1 MLFTKSFR
9 LKFRWLIGSMFITI
23 GLMVPFSISCSAQ
36 PPEDL
41 ALKSLREMT
50 KDGRL
55 PTESIAENLESR
67 FAGTKTGALA
77 RLLRA
82 RIKLENGD
90 ANGAAQLLNSMV
102 FAEKSALGD
111 YAMWLRGKA
120 LLDANNRGEAHRAF
134 AELIQKY
141 PASMRTKEAKL
152 IWAKSLFDSGQASQV
167 MQVLQTLNTEN
178 NADALL
184 LTAKSYEQTSNQ
196 TEATKFY
203 RKVYFFGAGTKASG
217 EAEAKLN
224 ALQEDLTPRT
234 DEEILGRA
242 NDLYKKNKYLDAGK
256 AFDEYVRNFSRN
268 VTPEIQ
274 LKRLKSYAKARQM
287 PSANAAF
294 NAIPLAADEK
304 QEAFYELAVGY
315 AKAKMWDDAKN
326 IINDMRQK
334 FPKSEWTPRT
344 MSALGEAAGDQRRK
358 MDESYYNQIS
368 LAMYPEAVGN
378 VHAHF
383 ALAWNQHEAENFAD
397 SAKLL
402 TEHLARYVDED
413 TSYRGKAGYWAA
425 RDSEKAEMFDEACAL
440 YDATAYRYG
449 ANWYGHQALDRLI
462 IMRRQGKCQTPPK
475 FPVNSLVPKAVENLK
490 IITVAAET
498 ATPKE
503 LARAEKSEEL
513 STIGLFDWAIQEL
526 EEAKKTAANSPKI
539 NLALARYYKKRGENV
554 KALLTLAESYPDY
567 SQMFPE
573 EMGREE
579 WDIFYPLTN
588 WNDIKFWAEKRS
600 LDPYQVAGLIRQES
614 VFNPKAASA
623 AKAYGLMQLLVPTA
637 QAMARK
643 YSETNSSSISSNA
656 LYEPRLN
663 IELGTAYMR
672 EQLSKYGRIEY
683 MAVAYNA
690 GPGRVVRW
698 RQELPLEMD
707 EFVEEIPFR
716 ETQGYVKGVVRN
728 SAQYRRLYDLN
739 GNFKENVGS
748 KPLRGQIDTKPAD
761 QFAKEN
767 PQVDVERKKTSAE

>member
-1 MLFTKSFR
+1 
-9 LKFRWLIGSMFITI
+9 MFVGI
-23 GLMVPFSISCSAQ
+23 GLLIPFSISCTAQ

-55 PTESIAENLESR
+55 PTESVAENLESR

-90 ANGAAQLLNSMV
+90 ANGAAQLLNSPM
-102 FAEKSALGD
+102 FAEKTALGD

-120 LLDANNRGEAHRAF
+120 FLDANNRAEAHKTF
-134 AELIQKY
+134 AELVQKY
-141 PASMRTKEAKL
+141 PDSMRTKEAKL
-152 IWAKSLFDSGQASQV
+152 IWAKSLFDSGQAAQIPPI
-167 MQVLQTLNTEN
+167 LQTLNAEYN
-178 NADALL
+178 SDALL
-184 LTAKSYEQTSNQ
+184 LTAKSYEQTLNQ

-203 RKVYFFGAGTKASG
+203 RKVYFFGAGTKASV

-224 ALQEDLTPRT
+224 VLQEDLTPKT
-234 DEEILGRA
+234 DEEILDRA
-242 NDLYKKNKYLDAGK
+242 NDLYKKNKYSEAGQ

-287 PSANAAF
+287 PLANAAF
-294 NAIPLAADEK
+294 NAIPLSADEK

-315 AKAKMWDDAKN
+315 GKARMWDDARN

-344 MSALGEAAGDQRRK
+344 LVALGDAAGDQRRK
-358 MDESYYNQIS
+358 MDESYYNQTS

-383 ALAWNQHEAENFAD
+383 ALAWDQHEAENFVE

-413 TSYRGKAGYWAA
+413 TSYRGKAGYWSA
-425 RDSEKAEMFDEACAL
+425 RDFEKAEMFDEACAL
-440 YDATAYRYG
+440 YDATTYRYG
-449 ANWYGHQALDRLI
+449 ANWYGYQALERVI

-503 LARAEKSEEL
+503 LSRAEKSEEL

-526 EEAKKTAANSPKI
+526 EEAKKTADNSPKI

-554 KALLTLAESYPDY
+554 RALLTLAKSYPDY

-579 WDIFYPLTN
+579 WDIFYPLTY
-588 WNDIKFWAEKRS
+588 WNDIKFWAEKRN

-614 VFNPKAASA
+614 VFNPKAASS

-643 YSETNSSSISSNA
+643 YSETNSSSISPNA

-698 RQELPLEMD
+698 RKELPLQMD

-728 SAQYRRLYDLN
+728 SAQYRRLYELN

-767 PQVDVERKKTSAE
+767 PQVDVERAKTSAE